1 MAGVQIAM
9 NYEPVEDRVL
19 MRHRAGDKQVR
30 LWLTRRMAQ
39 QWLQACA
46 RVLEHVQGG
55 EAQPPAQR
63 RAVAQFNRESA
74 VQGADFNKP
83 YREPAPEE
91 PLAPW
96 PPEGPLLV
104 AKLTV
109 TAHKTGRLD
118 LIFSGPGEE
127 PKQVKVGVSQ
137 RELHGLT
144 HMLTMTAEK
153 GRWGLAD
160 PNAVPTRQ
168 PGPPRRAN

>member
-9 NYEPVEDRVL
+9 SYEAVEDRIL
-19 MRHRAGDKQVR
+19 MRHRAGDRQVR

-39 QWLQACA
+39 QWLQASA

-55 EAQPPAQR
+55 EAQPPDQR

-74 VQGADFNKP
+74 VQGTAFDKP
-83 YREPAPEE
+83 YQEPGPEE
-91 PLAPW
+91 SLPPW
-96 PPEGPLLV
+96 PADGPLLV

-109 TAHKTGRLD
+109 TAHKTGKLD
-118 LIFSGPGEE
+118 LIFAGPGDQ
-127 PKQVKVGVSQ
+127 PDQAKVSVSQ

-144 HMLTMTAEK
+144 HMLTLTAEK

>member
-9 NYEPVEDRVL
+9 SYEAVEDRIL
-19 MRHRAGDKQVR
+19 MRHRAGDKDVR

-39 QWLQACA
+39 QWLQASA
-46 RVLEHVQGG
+46 RILEHVQGG
-55 EAQPPAQR
+55 QAQPPAQR

-74 VQGADFNKP
+74 VQGTDFKKP

-91 PLAPW
+91 ALTPW
-96 PPEGPLLV
+96 PAAGPLLA
-104 AKLTV
+104 AKLTL
-109 TAHKTGRLD
+109 TAHKDGRID
-118 LIFSGPGEE
+118 LIFSGAGEKPE
-127 PKQVKVGVSQ
+127 QVKIGVSQ

-160 PNAVPTRQ
+160 PNAVPTRS
-168 PGPPRRAN
+168 PGPPQRAN